1 MNRSL
6 RLLTI
11 KGIDIRIHLTF
22 PLIFLWAAFQF
33 GSIFGTVSGALFGIA
48 AISLL
53 FVLVTLHELGHSF
66 AARMY
71 GIPVKQII
79 LSPIGGVAQLTRI
92 PDKPMQEMVIAI
104 AGPAVNF
111 LMAFVIAAVG
121 FAAGLNLMSL
131 TTSFSGSNTA
141 TISALI
147 SYVFISNIFLAAF
160 NLIPA
165 FPMDGGRILRAL
177 MALRLE
183 YSRAT
188 DIAATIGRIV
198 AVLFGIYGLLNG
210 GLFMIFIAFFIFT
223 AAGQE
228 AKYSRFRQ
236 SLDGYTVQQAY
247 STSAYRLHPS
257 YSLEQARNLTT
268 YTGQQEFPVVDGE
281 WLTGYL
287 TRSALNQALQSNP
300 SYIPVSSI
308 MDRQIRPVTPETGL
322 FQVQQRLVEEVKQGL
337 PVVSNTGRYLGM
349 ITHQHIAQLFQ
360 QVQTPPIV
368 PGPSAN

>member
-1 MNRSL
+1 MNKSL
-6 RLLTI
+6 RLFAV
-11 KGIDIRIHLTF
+11 KGIDIRVHVTF
-22 PLIFLWAAFQF
+22 PLILLWAAYQF
-33 GSIFGTVSGALFGIA
+33 GMVFGSLSGALFGIV

-53 FVLVTLHELGHSF
+53 FILVTLHELGHSF

-71 GIPVKQII
+71 DVPVKEII
-79 LSPIGGVAQLTRI
+79 LSPIGGVAQLARM
-92 PDKPMQEMVIAI
+92 PENPKQEMVIAI

-111 LMAFVIAAVG
+111 LMAFLIAAVG
-121 FAAGLNLMSL
+121 FVYGLDLFSL
-131 TTSFSGSNTA
+131 TITFSLAESA
-141 TISALI
+141 TIAALI

-177 MALRLE
+177 LALRLN
-183 YSRAT
+183 YSKAT

-198 AVLFGIYGLLNG
+198 AILFGIYGLING
-210 GLFMIFIAFFIFT
+210 GLFMIFIAFFIFM

-228 AKYSRFRQ
+228 AKYSRFKH

-247 STSAYRLHPS
+247 SASAYRLHPT
-257 YSLEQARNLTT
+257 YSLEQAKNLTA

-287 TRSALNQALQSNP
+287 TRSALYQALQSNP
-300 SYIPVSSI
+300 SYLPVSSV
-308 MDRQIRPVTPETGL
+308 MDRQILPVTPDMDL
-322 FQVQQRLVEEVKQGL
+322 FKVQQRLVAESRQSL
-337 PVVSNTGRYLGM
+337 PVVSKSGHYLGV
-349 ITHQHIAQLFQ
+349 ITHQLIAQLFQ

-368 PGPSAN
+368 HGTTSS